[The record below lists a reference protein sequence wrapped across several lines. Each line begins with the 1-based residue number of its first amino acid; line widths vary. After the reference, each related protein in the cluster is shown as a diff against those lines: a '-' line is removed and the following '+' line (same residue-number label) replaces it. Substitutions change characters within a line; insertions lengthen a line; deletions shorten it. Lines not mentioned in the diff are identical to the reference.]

1 MPKLELEELT
11 TEIESTVKEIPQ
23 TQGFTHAFAPLRLLV
38 VWMKTASS
46 DLKQLRKELR
56 ELREYLQSDDENLVK

>member
-1 MPKLELEELT
+1 MSKLELEQLT
-11 TEIESTVKEIPQ
+11 TEIESAVKEQPKA
-23 TQGFTHAFAPLRLLV
+23 QGFTHAVAPFRLLV

-56 ELREYLQSDDENLVK
+56 ELREYLQSDDEDLVK